1 MKVKLRKQKKLDVPS
16 KLQSVFEIKEALA
29 FLHPELT
36 ADELNAKMIFLL
48 ATIASSEHLQALW
61 NSTNKVANA
70 KVDEVTDL
78 YCNFFSDDYNDNN
91 N

>member
-1 MKVKLRKQKKLDVPS
+1 MRAKLLRQKKLS
-16 KLQSVFEIKEALA
+16 LSKKLQSVVEIKQALE
-29 FLHPELT
+29 FLHPELS
-36 ADELNAKMIFLL
+36 ADEVKDKLIFLL
-48 ATIASSEHLQALW
+48 ATVANSEHLQALW
-61 NSTNKVANA
+61 NSTNEVANN

>member
-1 MKVKLRKQKKLDVPS
+1 MKAKLLRQKKLSLPN
-16 KLQSVFEIKEALA
+16 KLKSVVEIKDAIS
-29 FLHPELT
+29 FLYPELT
-36 ADELNAKMIFLL
+36 ADEVKDKLL
-48 ATIASSEHLQALW
+48 FTLVTIADSEKLQALW
-61 NSTNKVANA
+61 NSTNELANK

>member
-1 MKVKLRKQKKLDVPS
+1 MRAKLLRQKKLSLPK
-16 KLQSVFEIKEALA
+16 KLQSVVEIKEAIS
-29 FLHPELT
+29 FLYPELT
-36 ADELNAKMIFLL
+36 ADEVKDKLL
-48 ATIASSEHLQALW
+48 FTLVTIADSEKLQALW
-61 NSTNKVANA
+61 NSTNELANK